1 MRHFLMMLCMSI
13 TVLSFTQCNMYMSAK
28 RTKCALP
35 KRVLNIIDKS
45 DSMVA
50 CQVDAMNAPSDTSE
64 TLCGY
69 AVIGKAKSVSKH
81 NAVNLQKIVDSLA
94 IVGTQGHI
102 RKFSTFIPDYGF
114 IFYTRGSS
122 VVLLVDQHADL
133 CAFHYK
139 KKRFLLDTDSVRNAL
154 GVLIDDVW
162 ERKPADKVKVDN
174 STPQGIA
181 LDDNVAVA
189 AFNPSKAEND
199 SAPKAPQYIKLDG
212 NILKMI
218 KSAQSV
224 ICCIIDPL
232 TKGDKD
238 LERLS
243 KYVVLQKKEV
253 TDEKQVKAVSDLIA
267 GEKSFEKFDY
277 VKNCT
282 FLPDIALQI
291 NSDKKTLDILFSFYC
306 NECMML
312 IDGKQVFRNDCSLIQ
327 PEIISMVR
335 HIFPKDKYLR
345 TISK

>member
-1 MRHFLMMLCMSI
+1 MRHFFMMLCMSI
-13 TVLSFTQCNMYMSAK
+13 TVLSFTQCDMYMSAK

-35 KRVLNIIDKS
+35 KRALNIIDRS
-45 DSMVA
+45 DSVIA
-50 CQVDAMNAPSDTSE
+50 CKVDAMNAPSDTSE

-69 AVIGKAKSVSKH
+69 MVVGKAKSVGKH
-81 NAVNLQKIVDSLA
+81 NAVNLQEIVDSLA

-102 RKFSTFIPDYGF
+102 KKFSTFIPDYGF
-114 IFYTRGSS
+114 VFYAGRSS

-133 CAFHYK
+133 CVFHYK
-139 KKRFLLDTDSVRNAL
+139 KKQFLLDTDSVRNILEAL
-154 GVLIDDVW
+154 LDDVW
-162 ERKPADKVKVDN
+162 ERKPTDKVKAEN
-174 STPQGIA
+174 SVTQGVA
-181 LDDNVAVA
+181 LDDNVAMAVS
-189 AFNPSKAEND
+189 NPSKVEND
-199 SAPKAPQYIKLDG
+199 YTPKAPQYIKLDE

-224 ICCIIDPL
+224 TCYIIDPL

-238 LERLS
+238 MERLG

-253 TDEKQVKAVSDLIA
+253 TDEKQVKSVSNLIA
-267 GEKSFEKFDY
+267 SEKSFEKFDY

-291 NSDKKTLDILFSFYC
+291 NSGKKTLDILFSFYC

-327 PEIISMVR
+327 LEIINIAR
-335 HIFPKDKYLR
+335 HIYPKDKYLR

>member
-13 TVLSFTQCNMYMSAK
+13 TVLSFTQCDMYMSAK

-35 KRVLNIIDKS
+35 KRALNIIDKS
-45 DSMVA
+45 DSVVA

-69 AVIGKAKSVSKH
+69 AVVGKAKSVGKH
-81 NAVNLQKIVDSLA
+81 NAVNLQEIVDSLA
-94 IVGTQGHI
+94 IVGAQEHI

-114 IFYTRGSS
+114 IFYAGKSS

-139 KKRFLLDTDSVRNAL
+139 KKQFLLDTDSVRNVLGAL
-154 GVLIDDVW
+154 LDDVW
-162 ERKPADKVKVDN
+162 ERKPADKVKADN
-174 STPQGIA
+174 SAPQGIA
-181 LDDNVAVA
+181 LDDNVAVVA
-189 AFNPSKAEND
+189 SNSSKAEND
-199 SAPKAPQYIKLDG
+199 STPKAPQYIKLDE

-218 KSAQSV
+218 KSSQSV
-224 ICCIIDPL
+224 TCCIIDPL

-238 LERLS
+238 MERLG

-291 NSDKKTLDILFSFYC
+291 NSGKKTLDILFSFYC

-327 PEIISMVR
+327 LEIISIAR
-335 HIFPKDKYLR
+335 HIYPKDKYLR

>member
-1 MRHFLMMLCMSI
+1 
-13 TVLSFTQCNMYMSAK
+13 MYMSAK

-35 KRVLNIIDKS
+35 KRALNIIDKS
-45 DSMVA
+45 DSVVA

-64 TLCGY
+64 ILCGY
-69 AVIGKAKSVSKH
+69 SVVGKAKNVGKY
-81 NAVNLQKIVDSLA
+81 NTVNLQKIVDSLV

-102 RKFSTFIPDYGF
+102 KKFSTFIPDYGF
-114 IFYTRGSS
+114 VFYAGRSS
-122 VVLLVDQHADL
+122 VFLLVDQHADL

-139 KKRFLLDTDSVRNAL
+139 KKQFLLDTDSVRDAL
-154 GVLIDDVW
+154 EALLDDVW
-162 ERKPADKVKVDN
+162 ERKPADKVKADN
-174 STPQGIA
+174 SALQGIA

-189 AFNPSKAEND
+189 ASNPLKAEND
-199 SAPKAPQYIKLDG
+199 SIPKAPQYIKLDE

-224 ICCIIDPL
+224 TCCIIDPL

-238 LERLS
+238 MERLG

-253 TDEKQVKAVSDLIA
+253 TDEKQVKAVGDLIA

-291 NSDKKTLDILFSFYC
+291 NSGKKTLDILFSFYC

-327 PEIISMVR
+327 LEIISIAR
-335 HIFPKDKYLR
+335 RIYPKDKYLR

>member
-13 TVLSFTQCNMYMSAK
+13 TVLSFTQCGMYMSAK

-35 KRVLNIIDKS
+35 KRALNIIDKS
-45 DSMVA
+45 DSVVA

-69 AVIGKAKSVSKH
+69 AVVGKAKSVGKH

-94 IVGTQGHI
+94 IVGAQGHI

-114 IFYTRGSS
+114 IFYAGKSS

-139 KKRFLLDTDSVRNAL
+139 KKQFLLDTDSVRNVLGAL
-154 GVLIDDVW
+154 LDDVW
-162 ERKPADKVKVDN
+162 ERKPADKVKADN
-174 STPQGIA
+174 SARQRIA
-181 LDDNVAVA
+181 LDGNVAVVA
-189 AFNPSKAEND
+189 SNSSKAEND
-199 SAPKAPQYIKLDG
+199 STPKAPQYIKLDK

-218 KSAQSV
+218 KSSKSV
-224 ICCIIDPL
+224 TCCIIDPL

-238 LERLS
+238 KERLG

-267 GEKSFEKFDY
+267 GEKSFEKLDY

-291 NSDKKTLDILFSFYC
+291 NSGKKTLDILFSFYC

-327 PEIISMVR
+327 PEIISIAR
-335 HIFPKDKYLR
+335 QIYPKDKYLR